1 MDWRE
6 DTKGIMRIRV
16 TFSKTGA
23 LRYIGHLDLHK
34 LWERSLRRADMAL
47 MYSQGFHPQP
57 KIQLASALPLGFSSR
72 CEIVDLWIDGEVDLA
87 GFPARLSRSVPAGL
101 GIISAAEVDE
111 KSPPMQTQINTSEYL
126 VTLFDEIDLEFLR
139 NAISFSLRKT
149 NMARERRGKSYDLRP
164 LIESLEIGQP
174 DADGHPTLIMILAAR
189 EGATG
194 RPEEVLDE
202 LGIPYED
209 TRVERRQF
217 SFK

>member
-1 MDWRE
+1 
-6 DTKGIMRIRV
+6 MRIRV

-47 MYSQGFHPQP
+47 MYSLGFHPQP

-72 CEIVDLWIDGEVDLA
+72 CEIVDLWIDGEVNLTEL
-87 GFPARLSRSVPAGL
+87 PSRLTKSVPPGL
-101 GIISAAEVDE
+101 GIMQVIEVDE

-126 VTLFDEIDLEFLR
+126 VTLFFDADIEKLQKT
-139 NAISFSLRKT
+139 ISFSLSKAS
-149 NMARERRGKSYDLRP
+149 MARERRGKAYDLRP
-164 LIESLEIGQP
+164 LIDSIEIGTP
-174 DADGHPTLIMILAAR
+174 DADGWTTLIMILAAR

-217 SFK
+217 TFK

>member
-1 MDWRE
+1 
-6 DTKGIMRIRV
+6 MRIRV

-47 MYSQGFHPQP
+47 MYSLGFHPQP

-72 CEIVDLWIDGEVDLA
+72 CEIVDLWIDGEVNLTEL
-87 GFPARLSRSVPAGL
+87 PSRLTKSVPPGL
-101 GIISAAEVDE
+101 GIMHVIEVDE

-126 VTLFDEIDLEFLR
+126 VTLFFDADIEKLQKT
-139 NAISFSLRKT
+139 ISFSLSKAS
-149 NMARERRGKSYDLRP
+149 MARERRGKAYDLRP
-164 LIESLEIGQP
+164 LIDSIEIGTP
-174 DADGHPTLIMILAAR
+174 DADGWTTLIMILAAR

-217 SFK
+217 TFK